1 MRLISTHIFPSPQ
14 NRGFVRLT
22 AEIQTDTTDETR
34 LFWFDIPSQ
43 LEQSISDA
51 GDPWAILMLPW
62 ACKIGEP
69 IHLSAPVDALLVDNL
84 RGLQRMWRSWYP
96 DLSQVDIIAPIRAN
110 APADLLSPKKTAAF
124 FSGGIDSLFT
134 LVRHNDEL
142 RGDGSSLIDDLI
154 CVAGFNTSLEDFE
167 DLQNSLRPMADR
179 FGKTLVPIAT
189 NIRYSRQT
197 VVTPYSD
204 GYLMNHLAH
213 GAALAAIAS
222 ILGKRYKE
230 IYIAATH
237 SYEHL
242 IPWGSHPLTDPL
254 CSSRGLRIT
263 HDATSF
269 SRVERTTTVAEC
281 DTALEV
287 LHVCWQDLKKGNCS
301 RCQKCLRTMST
312 LDLLGAKD
320 RGKTFDWSHYSVA
333 ALSRVWLHDRNDVN
347 YFVEIAD
354 AARQKGRADIADA
367 AMSSVRY
374 SLRKQR
380 VLRLINSN
388 PLSRG
393 GWQAIKSVRAKVRA
407 GPSRMAA
414 ISHRMSAWY
423 ALPSLLLL

>member
-1 MRLISTHIFPSPQ
+1 
-14 NRGFVRLT
+14 
-22 AEIQTDTTDETR
+22 
-34 LFWFDIPSQ
+34 
-43 LEQSISDA
+43 
-51 GDPWAILMLPW
+51 MLPW

-69 IHLSAPVDALLVDNL
+69 IHLPLPVDPLLIDNL

-96 DLSQVDIIAPIRAN
+96 NLSEVDIIAPLRAN
-110 APADLLSPKKTAAF
+110 APADPLVPKKTAAF

-167 DLQNSLRPMADR
+167 DLQNSLRPMAER
-179 FGKTLVPIAT
+179 FGKRLVPIAT

-230 IYIAATH
+230 VYIAATH

-254 CSSRGLRIT
+254 FSSRGLRIT

-269 SRVERTTTVAEC
+269 SRVKRTATVAQS
-281 DTALEV
+281 DAALEG
-287 LHVCWQDLKKGNCS
+287 LHVCWRDLKEGNCS

-320 RGKTFDWSHYSVA
+320 RGKTFDWSHYSIA
-333 ALSRVWLHDRNDVN
+333 ALSRVWLHDRNDVI
-347 YFVEIAD
+347 YFIEIAE
-354 AARQKGRADIADA
+354 AARQKGRDDIADA
-367 AMSSVRY
+367 AMSSVRF

-393 GWQAIKSVRAKVRA
+393 AWQAIKGMRAKLRA
-407 GPSRMAA
+407 RPVKAPASHHAA
-414 ISHRMSAWY
+414 SA
-423 ALPSLLLL
+423 